1 MLTMSIDPGVRC
13 ACAVWLDG
21 QLVSAKL
28 FGGLGG
34 QVHPCLEPVDPVV
47 EFACEFLPR
56 LEMGKLLGL
65 PSGKPP
71 FDEIVIEKPV
81 VYDTKHQ
88 KGDQQDLIGLAIVV
102 GALTSA
108 LAPYAQGILHVT
120 PSQWKGQTPKPV
132 TKKRAIKA
140 LSEDELAV
148 VELPTAKGLQHNC
161 WDAVG
166 IGLHR
171 WGKMR

>member
-1 MLTMSIDPGVRC
+1 MTLTMSIDPGVKN
-13 ACAVWLDG
+13 ACAVWYDG

-28 FGGLGG
+28 LYGLGG
-34 QVHPCLEPVDPVV
+34 QAHVCLESVEPVV
-47 EFACEFLPR
+47 QFVEDFGSEPATLSHAKAFA
-56 LEMGKLLGL
+56 
-65 PSGKPP
+65 
-71 FDEIVIEKPV
+71 EIVIEKPM
-81 VYDTKHQ
+81 VYDTARQ
-88 KGDQQDLIGLAIVV
+88 KGDQQDLIGLAIMV

-120 PSQWKGQTPKPV
+120 PSQWKGQTPKEV
-132 TKKRAIKA
+132 TKKRAIKT

-148 VELPTAKGLQHNC
+148 VELPTAKGLQHNV

-166 IGLHR
+166 IGLYR